1 MSDNIDTV
9 LIFIGGS
16 KQLNTIR
23 QSDQQFIKASTN
35 AVKSN
40 LFVSLFLQLRPKQW
54 TKNLL
59 VFASAL
65 FAGKFLEYAT
75 FFNAFLAFI
84 CFSLI
89 ASTVYIINDIVDIEK
104 DRLHPDKCKRPLP
117 SGSLSIP
124 TAILMGIFLFLIALT
139 VSFWISP
146 VLTGVLFFYF
156 TINVLYSLKL
166 KHVVLLDVMIIA
178 SGFVLRAIAGAVA
191 VNGLLTSWFILC
203 TLLLSLFLALGK
215 RRHELQLFDG
225 DTSKQRKVLQ
235 FYSIKLLD
243 QLMSIVTGLTI
254 MCYCLYAAENQ
265 IMMFTIPFVLYG
277 VFRYLYLM
285 HMENAGGKPEE
296 VLLTDKHILFTVIIF
311 ALSVIFIKAYF

>member
-1 MSDNIDTV
+1 MIMMSIIETQSASIPLRSSKRFINS
-9 LIFIGGS
+9 LI
-16 KQLNTIR
+16 
-23 QSDQQFIKASTN
+23 
-35 AVKSN
+35 
-40 LFVSLFLQLRPKQW
+40 LQLRIKQW

-65 FAGKFLEYAT
+65 FAGKFLEYIT
-75 FFNAFLAFI
+75 FINAFVAFI
-84 CFSLI
+84 CFSFI

-104 DRLHPDKCKRPLP
+104 DRQHPDKCKRPLP
-117 SGSLSIP
+117 SNDLSIP
-124 TAILMGIFLFLIALT
+124 TAIVLGVILFLSST
-139 VSFWISP
+139 VLSYFISP
-146 VLTGVLFFYF
+146 LLTGILLFYF
-156 TINVLYSLKL
+156 IINVLYSLKL
-166 KHVVLLDVMIIA
+166 KHVVLIDVMIIA

-191 VNGLLTSWFILC
+191 VSGLLTSWFILC

-225 DTSKQRKVLQ
+225 DRSKQRKVLQ

-254 MCYCLYAAENQ
+254 MCYCLYAAENHY
-265 IMMFTIPFVLYG
+265 MMFTIPFVLYG

-296 VLLTDKHILFTVIIF
+296 ILLTDKHILFTVIIF
-311 ALSVIFIKAYF
+311 ALSVVFIKAYL